1 MNYEREL
8 KQVFTPFLS
17 SEHPE
22 ILLAKAQNGIG
33 FDAYVGM
40 LHNAISNDKRFEANV
55 LLLSGYL
62 ENKMYFLKL
71 YEAILLELDEALVEE
86 LGDDLNVTTSQ
97 GRSRLR

>member
-1 MNYEREL
+1 M
-8 KQVFTPFLS
+8 
-17 SEHPE
+17 
-22 ILLAKAQNGIG
+22 LAKAQNAIG
-33 FDAYVGM
+33 FDTYVGM

-71 YEAILLELDEALVEE
+71 YEAILLELDSVLVEE

-97 GRSRLR
+97 ERSRLR